1 MGELRSTAPARGLNR
16 TQNSWARNRLAAV
29 FRRKANLA
37 GITVIEVPGAYST
50 MIGNLAFEAPG
61 SCPSAMEIARRGIAA
76 SAKLKNLLPVFDEG
90 WRDGLWK
97 DLRCPPKPRVGRR
110 STGISTRRSLAF
122 AARIRGL
129 QPRIQEAA

>member
-37 GITVIEVPGAYST
+37 GITVIE
-50 MIGNLAFEAPG
+50 APD